1 MGHSED
7 VVKRPQHAIF
17 CFVCD
22 ILHYSVCLVFDKV
35 CECVA
40 ILPAC
45 AAEGD
50 MMTEAGAIRRT
61 GPLLAPVLTTR
72 APV

>member
-1 MGHSED
+1 MRASF
-7 VVKRPQHAIF
+7 VYIKIRKR
-17 CFVCD
+17 
-22 ILHYSVCLVFDKV
+22 YSAVYLNMY
-35 CECVA
+35 A
-40 ILPAC
+40 STTLPAC

-50 MMTEAGAIRRT
+50 MMTEAGAMRRT

>member
-1 MGHSED
+1 MFW
-7 VVKRPQHAIF
+7 VNVLQNMFLKTRICNPLF
-17 CFVCD
+17 CVQD
-22 ILHYSVCLVFDKV
+22 ILLCLDQGFM
-35 CECVA
+35 CIA

-50 MMTEAGAIRRT
+50 MMTEAGAMRRT